1 MTSSSPR
8 ISLLLLQ
15 VIFVTFLSMTSSTYL
30 PETGGFS
37 RDDFV
42 EAKRSEGGTSG
53 SLSVE
58 IGLKHRGFLLWIIC
72 RPKLN
77 IPLFEKTWLFN
88 FLLINILCFFSAR
101 TLNSIHHS

>member
-42 EAKRSEGGTSG
+42 EAKRSEG
-53 SLSVE
+53 V
-58 IGLKHRGFLLWIIC
+58 R
-72 RPKLN
+72 
-77 IPLFEKTWLFN
+77 LFN
-88 FLLINILCFFSAR
+88 ALFLS
-101 TLNSIHHS
+101 NSLEFNVV